1 MMLAFGKY
9 AVCLPL
15 FHYMTRQEVVNA
27 DEVLPHLGVLCDG
40 GVLPRQEVLCDG
52 GVLPRQEVLYDGE
65 VLPHPGVLYV
75 KRDLHMLK

>member
-15 FHYMTRQEVVNA
+15 FHYMTRQEVLNADGEVLVRQEVLYA

-40 GVLPRQEVLCDG
+40 GVLPRQEVLY
-52 GVLPRQEVLYDGE
+52 E
-65 VLPHPGVLYV
+65 